1 MLSNSCS
8 SESSTSLGITI
19 WMRPDTTMCKVL
31 SGEVSI
37 LVKLGADGETHP
49 HTHTHTHNFTVPEIS
64 YLRNKK
70 RMNE

>member
-19 WMRPDTTMCKVL
+19 WMRPDTMMCKEL

-37 LVKLGADGETHP
+37 LARLDADRE
-49 HTHTHTHNFTVPEIS
+49 THTHNFTVPEIS
-64 YLRNKK
+64 YLRDKK
-70 RMNE
+70 NE